1 MIVFKKLTV
10 DDIMNIAILVLC
22 AASLIGIIMLV
33 FSYFH
38 TTPTNLTSPIVKNA
52 IRMDNIIRDGRIRYY
67 NGNTFAEI
75 SPSSLQVQ
83 KIVNFDMLL
92 GVSSIT
98 WLRSGAVITF
108 ANLPSNPSIRQDM
121 DIALNKVRRENPEVN
136 IVESNAYWYL
146 DFKSSKI
153 FLLTYSEKTN
163 PLHYDKNT
171 GQIFFY
177 DLPIPNATVF
187 GTINQDGNIR
197 RAIYTTDSSQEKV
210 ISENGDLLYFLSS
223 LESGKLTLKS
233 YNKKTKAVTELV
245 RDVFDSDT
253 DLAYAQVAMSD
264 GKLFYTDGDGRH
276 NFIKAID
283 VNSKNKSVI
292 LKESYASH
300 FYFGANSMVDV
311 IENGKMS
318 ATIYKYDMKLQKEA
332 APRRL
337 VSSNAVLGENVIY
350 NNDVLYIKD
359 GPNIYDI
366 LHARKRDFSAE
377 QFEKSF
383 RSDNAYLDR
392 DIFNPK
398 LIDNSYSLFI
408 VKGSLKD
415 EYRKVKEHL
424 ESKGQN
430 ILDFTIEPRLGSQAT
445 FDL

>member
-1 MIVFKKLTV
+1 MIVFKKLTI
-10 DDIMNIAILVLC
+10 DDIMNITIIVLC

-52 IRMDNIIRDGRIRYY
+52 IRMDNVVRDGRIRYY

-98 WLRSGAVITF
+98 WLRSGAIMTF

-121 DIALNKVRRENPEVN
+121 DAALNKVRRENPEVN

-153 FLLTYSEKTN
+153 SLLTYSEKTN

-197 RAIYTTDSSQEKV
+197 RAIYTTDSSREKV

-253 DLAYAQVAMSD
+253 DLAYAQVAMGD

-366 LHARKRDFSAE
+366 LHARKKDFSAE

-392 DIFNPK
+392 DIFNQK

-408 VKGSLKD
+408 AKGSLKD
-415 EYRKVKEHL
+415 EYQKVKEHL

>member
-1 MIVFKKLTV
+1 MIVFKKLTI
-10 DDIMNIAILVLC
+10 DDIMNITIIVLC

-52 IRMDNIIRDGRIRYY
+52 IRMDNVVRDGRIRYY

-92 GVSSIT
+92 GVSLIT
-98 WLRSGAVITF
+98 WLRSGAIITF

-121 DIALNKVRRENPEVN
+121 DAALNKVRRENPEVN

-153 FLLTYSEKTN
+153 SLLTYSEKTN

-223 LESGKLTLKS
+223 LESSKLTLKS

-392 DIFNPK
+392 DIFNQK

-408 VKGSLKD
+408 AKGSLKD
-415 EYRKVKEHL
+415 EYQKVKKHL

-430 ILDFTIEPRLGSQAT
+430 ILDFTIEPRLGGQAT

>member
-52 IRMDNIIRDGRIRYY
+52 IRMDNVIRDGRIRYY

-98 WLRSGAVITF
+98 WLRSGAIITF

-121 DIALNKVRRENPEVN
+121 DAALNKVRRENPEVN

-153 FLLTYSEKTN
+153 SLLTYSEKTN

-223 LESGKLTLKS
+223 LESSKLTLKS

-392 DIFNPK
+392 DIFNQK
-398 LIDNSYSLFI
+398 LIDNSYGLFI
-408 VKGSLKD
+408 AKGSLKD
-415 EYRKVKEHL
+415 EYQKVKKHL

-430 ILDFTIEPRLGSQAT
+430 ILDFTIEPRLGGQAT

>member
-153 FLLTYSEKTN
+153 SLLTYSEKTN

-392 DIFNPK
+392 DIFNQK

-408 VKGSLKD
+408 AKGSLKD
-415 EYRKVKEHL
+415 EYQKVKKHL

>member
-52 IRMDNIIRDGRIRYY
+52 IRMDNVIRDGRIRYY

-83 KIVNFDMLL
+83 KIVNFDVLL

-98 WLRSGAVITF
+98 WLRSGAIITF

-121 DIALNKVRRENPEVN
+121 DVELNKVRRENPEVN

-153 FLLTYSEKTN
+153 SLLTYSEKTN

-264 GKLFYTDGDGRH
+264 GKLFYTDGDERH

-359 GPNIYDI
+359 GPNIYDM

-383 RSDNAYLDR
+383 RSDDAYLDR
-392 DIFNPK
+392 DIFNQK

-408 VKGSLKD
+408 AKGSLKD
-415 EYRKVKEHL
+415 EYQKVKKHL

>member
-1 MIVFKKLTV
+1 M
-10 DDIMNIAILVLC
+10 
-22 AASLIGIIMLV
+22 
-33 FSYFH
+33 
-38 TTPTNLTSPIVKNA
+38 
-52 IRMDNIIRDGRIRYY
+52 
-67 NGNTFAEI
+67 
-75 SPSSLQVQ
+75 
-83 KIVNFDMLL
+83 
-92 GVSSIT
+92 
-98 WLRSGAVITF
+98 TF

-121 DIALNKVRRENPEVN
+121 DAALNKVRRENPEVN

-153 FLLTYSEKTN
+153 SLLTYSEKTN

-253 DLAYAQVAMSD
+253 DLAYAQVAMGD
-264 GKLFYTDGDGRH
+264 GRLFYTDGDGRH

-392 DIFNPK
+392 DIFNQK

-408 VKGSLKD
+408 AKGSLKD
-415 EYRKVKEHL
+415 EYQKVKEYL
-424 ESKGQN
+424 ESKGRN